1 MWTRDDLVKPR
12 TKEITIEG
20 GSMVIRALT
29 AAEAFE
35 LRGKDLGSAEIFE
48 LIAKSIYEPAL
59 SAADIGMLPTSIVTA
74 LTAEIF
80 AFNGLGQ
87 KAVEDAKE
95 ELKKTDDLILNSA
108 GHWEPPQSK

>member
-1 MWTRDDLVKPR
+1 MWSRDDLIKPR

-35 LRGKDLGSAEIFE
+35 LRGKDLGGTEIFG
-48 LIAKSIYEPAL
+48 LIAKSIVEPTL
-59 SAADIGMLPTSIVTA
+59 SPEDIGQLPTSFVTA

-80 AFNGLGQ
+80 TFNGLGS
-87 KAVEDAKE
+87 KAVEDAKN
-95 ELKKTDDLILNSA
+95 ELKKTDASTSSSA
-108 GHWEPPQSK
+108 ES

>member
-48 LIAKSIYEPAL
+48 LIAKSIHEPAL
-59 SAADIGMLPTSIVTA
+59 SASDIGMLPTSIVTA
-74 LTAEIF
+74 LTTEIF
-80 AFNGLGQ
+80 AFNALGK
-87 KAVEDAKE
+87 KAIDDATA
-95 ELKKTDDLILNSA
+95 ELKKTEDLIMTSA
-108 GHWEPPQSK
+108 GHWEPPQ

>member
-1 MWTRDDLVKPR
+1 MWSRDDLIKPR

-35 LRGKDLGSAEIFE
+35 LRGKDLGSAEIFG
-48 LIAKSIYEPAL
+48 LMSRSITDPVL
-59 SAADIGMLPTSIVTA
+59 SPEDIGQLPTSIVTE

-80 AFNGLGQ
+80 AFNGLGK

-95 ELKKTDDLILNSA
+95 ELKKTDDLIMTSS
-108 GHWEPPQSK
+108 GHWEPTNQ